1 MLYCLDVHNFNRSS
15 YTDSVR
21 RGCSPNEGTESH
33 SGIPKGSI
41 PEGTLERSATSCDK
55 APFDRFIEI
64 RFDRE
69 KLGYQFFLSMAA
81 KSLIKCAFL
90 TIWINIYLIP
100 TYFFVGYL

>member
-69 KLGYQFFLSMAA
+69 KLGYQFFYPWRRKA
-81 KSLIKCAFL
+81 
-90 TIWINIYLIP
+90 
-100 TYFFVGYL
+100 